1 MLDFIAIQNQLS
13 TRHDLYG
20 TIHRALR
27 KAEMELLARLGA
39 LDSADDAAVATM
51 LTDFRRL
58 LVLARFHLV
67 DENEHIHTAL
77 EAVRPGSTAEFA
89 HDHEEHER
97 SFAEIE
103 AILAKTQTATASKR
117 RNLVK
122 ALYLRYTRFVA
133 DDFAH
138 MLEEETELQ
147 PVLQAVFSDEQLA
160 AIEGRIIA
168 SIPPDV
174 MLDFIRIMVPAI
186 DPEAR
191 QEMLAGMMH
200 GMPAEAFHMVL
211 DTAVRP
217 VLSAAE
223 WQRLD
228 NGLRDAA

>member
-1 MLDFIAIQNQLS
+1 MFDFIAIQNQLS
-13 TRHDLYG
+13 TRYDLYG

-27 KAEMELLARLGA
+27 KAEMEALARLGA
-39 LDSADDAAVATM
+39 LDAADDTAVAAM
-51 LTDFRRL
+51 LADFRRL

-77 EAVRPGSTAEFA
+77 ETVRPGSTAEFA

-103 AILAKTQTATASKR
+103 AMLAKIQAATAGAR

-122 ALYLRYTRFVA
+122 ALYFRYSRFIA

-147 PVLQAVFSDEQLA
+147 PVLQSVFTDEQLA

-174 MLDFIRIMVPAI
+174 MLDFIRIMMPAI
-186 DPEAR
+186 DPEVR
-191 QEMLAGMMH
+191 QEMLGGMMR

-211 DTAVRP
+211 DTAVKP
-217 VLSAAE
+217 VLAAAD

-228 NGLRDAA
+228 NGLRNAT

>member
-1 MLDFIAIQNQLS
+1 MLDFIAIQKQLS

-27 KAEMELLARLGA
+27 KAETELLARLGA
-39 LDSADDAAVATM
+39 LDAGDAAAVAKIVA
-51 LTDFRRL
+51 DFRRL

-77 EAVRPGSTAEFA
+77 EAVRPGATAEFA
-89 HDHEEHER
+89 HDHEDHEK
-97 SFAEIE
+97 SFAEI
-103 AILAKTQTATASKR
+103 AAMLDRIATANAAER
-117 RNLVK
+117 PNLVK

-147 PVLQAVFSDEQLA
+147 PVLQAVFSDAELA

-168 SIPPDV
+168 SIPPAV
-174 MLDFIRIMVPAI
+174 MLDFIRIMVPAV

-191 QEMLAGMMH
+191 RTMLTRMMH

-211 DTAVRP
+211 DTAVKP
-217 VLSAAE
+217 VLSDAD
-223 WQRLD
+223 WRRLD
-228 NGLRDAA
+228 AGLRDAA

>member
-1 MLDFIAIQNQLS
+1 MHDFIAIQTRLS

-20 TIHRALR
+20 TIHRGLR
-27 KAEMELLARLGA
+27 KAEMELLTRLGA
-39 LDSADDAAVATM
+39 LDTEDDDAVAVM
-51 LTDFRRL
+51 LGDSRRL

-103 AILAKTQTATASKR
+103 AILARIRKARGSER

-122 ALYLRYTRFVA
+122 ALYLRYTRFMA

-147 PVLQAVFSDEQLA
+147 PVLQSLFNDEQLA

-174 MLDFIRIMVPAI
+174 MLDFVRIMVPAI
-186 DPEAR
+186 DPDAR
-191 QEMLAGMMH
+191 HEMLAGMMH

-211 DTAVRP
+211 NLAVKP
-217 VLSAAE
+217 VLSE
-223 WQRLD
+223 TDWQRLD

>member
-1 MLDFIAIQNQLS
+1 MHDIIAIQKQLS

-20 TIHRALR
+20 TIHRGLR

-39 LDSADDAAVATM
+39 LDAADDAAVRSI
-51 LTDFRRL
+51 LDDFRRL

-77 EAVRPGSTAEFA
+77 EAVRPGATAEFA
-89 HDHEEHER
+89 HDHDEHEK

-103 AILAKTQTATASKR
+103 AILARIETGERSQRA
-117 RNLVK
+117 NLVK

-147 PVLQAVFSDEQLA
+147 PVLQSVFSDAELA

-168 SIPPDV
+168 SIPPNV

-186 DPEAR
+186 DPQAR
-191 QEMLAGMMH
+191 QEMLAGMMK
-200 GMPAEAFHMVL
+200 GMPAEGFHMVL
-211 DTAVRP
+211 NLAVKP
-217 VLSAAE
+217 VLSE
-223 WQRLD
+223 TDWKRLD
-228 NGLRDAA
+228 DGLRDAA

>member
-1 MLDFIAIQNQLS
+1 MLDFIAIQNQLA

-27 KAEMELLARLGA
+27 RAETELLARLGA
-39 LDSADDAAVATM
+39 LDTADDAAVAAM
-51 LTDFRRL
+51 IGDVRRL

-77 EAVRPGSTAEFA
+77 EAVRPGATAAFA

-103 AILAKTQTATASKR
+103 AMLARIERSSGATR

-147 PVLQAVFSDEQLA
+147 PLLQSVFSDAELA
-160 AIEGRIIA
+160 AIEGAIVA
-168 SIPPDV
+168 SIPPGV
-174 MLDFIRIMVPAI
+174 MLDFIRIMMPAI
-186 DPEAR
+186 DPDAR
-191 QEMLAGMMH
+191 QAMLAGMMA

-211 DTAVRP
+211 DTAVKP
-217 VLSAAE
+217 VLSAAD

-228 NGLRDAA
+228 SGLRNAA

>member
-1 MLDFIAIQNQLS
+1 MLDIIAIQTQLS

-20 TIHRALR
+20 TIHRGLR

-39 LDSADDAAVATM
+39 LDAAADDAVAAI
-51 LTDFRRL
+51 LADFRRL
-58 LVLARFHLV
+58 LVLARFHLI

-89 HDHEEHER
+89 HDHDEHEK

-103 AILAKTQTATASKR
+103 AILARIQNARGTER

-122 ALYLRYTRFVA
+122 GLYLRYTRFVA

-138 MLEEETELQ
+138 MLEEEIELQ
-147 PVLQAVFSDEQLA
+147 PLLQSVFSDAELA
-160 AIEGRIIA
+160 AIEGRIIG

-191 QEMLAGMMH
+191 REMLAGMMR

-211 DTAVRP
+211 NTAVKP
-217 VLSAAE
+217 VLSEAD
-223 WQRLD
+223 WRRLD

>member
-1 MLDFIAIQNQLS
+1 MLDILAIQKQLS

-20 TIHRALR
+20 RIHRGLR

-39 LDSADDAAVATM
+39 LDAGNDAAVAAM
-51 LTDFRRL
+51 LADFRRL

-77 EAVRPGSTAEFA
+77 EAVRPGVTAEFA

-103 AILAKTQTATASKR
+103 AILARIEAAKAAER
-117 RNLVK
+117 RNPVK

-138 MLEEETELQ
+138 MLEEEIELQ
-147 PVLQAVFSDEQLA
+147 SLLQSVFTDAELA

-168 SIPPDV
+168 SIPPNV

-191 QEMLAGMMH
+191 LEMMAGMMA
-200 GMPAEAFHMVL
+200 GLPAEAFHMVL
-211 DTAVRP
+211 ATAVRP
-217 VLSAAE
+217 VLSDAD

-228 NGLRDAA
+228 AGLRAAA

>member
-1 MLDFIAIQNQLS
+1 MFDIIAIQTQLS

-20 TIHRALR
+20 TVHRGLR
-27 KAEMELLARLGA
+27 KAEMELVSRLGA
-39 LDSADDAAVATM
+39 LDAEDGAAVASI
-51 LTDFRRL
+51 LGDFRRL

-77 EAVRPGSTAEFA
+77 EAVRPGSTAAFA

-97 SFAEIE
+97 SFEEIE
-103 AILAKTQTATASKR
+103 AILAKVDAAKGAAR

-147 PVLQAVFSDEQLA
+147 PMLQAVFSDEELA

-168 SIPPDV
+168 SIPPNV

-186 DPEAR
+186 DPAAR
-191 QEMLAGMMH
+191 QEMLAGMMR
-200 GMPAEAFHMVL
+200 GMPSEAFDMVL
-211 DTAVRP
+211 NLAVKP
-217 VLSAAE
+217 VLSDAD
-223 WQRLD
+223 WRRLD

>member
-1 MLDFIAIQNQLS
+1 MLDFVAIQNQLA

-20 TIHRALR
+20 TIHRGLR
-27 KAEMELLARLGA
+27 KAEMELLSRLGA
-39 LDSADDAAVATM
+39 LDAADDRAVRTM
-51 LTDFRRL
+51 VADFRKL

-77 EAVRPGSTAEFA
+77 ERVRPGATAEFA

-97 SFAEIE
+97 SFDELAVLLAKIE
-103 AILAKTQTATASKR
+103 AAHTAER

-122 ALYLRYTRFVA
+122 ALYLRYTRFMA

-147 PVLQAVFSDEQLA
+147 PLLQSVFDDAELA
-160 AIEGRIIA
+160 EIEGRIIA

-186 DPEAR
+186 DPDAR
-191 QEMLAGMMH
+191 QEMLAGMMA
-200 GMPAEAFHMVL
+200 GMPAEAFHYVL
-211 DTAVRP
+211 DMAVKP
-217 VLSAAE
+217 VLSDAE
-223 WQRLD
+223 WRRLD
-228 NGLRDAA
+228 HGLRPAA

>member
-1 MLDFIAIQNQLS
+1 MLDIIAIQKQLS
-13 TRHDLYG
+13 TRYDLYG
-20 TIHRALR
+20 TIHRGLR

-39 LDSADDAAVATM
+39 LDAADGEAVASTVE
-51 LTDFRRL
+51 DFRRL
-58 LVLARFHLV
+58 LILARFHLI

-77 EAVRPGSTAEFA
+77 EAVRPGATAAFA

-103 AILAKTQTATASKR
+103 AILARIEAARGGER
-117 RNLVK
+117 RNLLK
-122 ALYLRYTRFVA
+122 ALYLRYSCFVA

-147 PVLQAVFSDEQLA
+147 PVLQAVFSDGELA

-168 SIPPDV
+168 SIPPTV

-186 DPEAR
+186 DPDAR
-191 QEMLAGMMH
+191 REMLGGMMR
-200 GMPAEAFHMVL
+200 GMPGEAFDAVL
-211 DTAVRP
+211 TLAVKP
-217 VLSAAE
+217 VLSDVD

-228 NGLRDAA
+228 RGLRAAA

>member
-1 MLDFIAIQNQLS
+1 MLDFIAIQKQLS

-20 TIHRALR
+20 TIHRGLR
-27 KAEMELLARLGA
+27 KAETELLARLGA
-39 LDSADDAAVATM
+39 LDAGDTTAVTAI
-51 LTDFRRL
+51 LADFRRL

-89 HDHEEHER
+89 HDHEEHEK

-103 AILAKTQTATASKR
+103 AILARIAAANAAER

-147 PVLQAVFSDEQLA
+147 PQLQSLFSDAELA

-174 MLDFIRIMVPAI
+174 MLDFMRIMVPAI

-191 QEMLAGMMH
+191 QEMLSGMMH
-200 GMPAEAFHMVL
+200 GMPAEAFDAVL
-211 DTAVRP
+211 TLAVRP
-217 VLSAAE
+217 VLSDAD

-228 NGLRDAA
+228 GGLRDAA

>member
-1 MLDFIAIQNQLS
+1 MLDFIAIQKQLS

-27 KAEMELLARLGA
+27 KAETDLLTRLGA
-39 LDSADDAAVATM
+39 LDAGDAAAVTAIVA
-51 LTDFRRL
+51 DFRRL
-58 LVLARFHLV
+58 LVLARFHLI

-77 EAVRPGSTAEFA
+77 EAVRPGATDEFA
-89 HDHEEHER
+89 HDHEDHER
-97 SFAEIE
+97 SFEEIE
-103 AILAKTQTATASKR
+103 AILAKIEAASGSER
-117 RNLVK
+117 RNLVR

-147 PVLQAVFSDEQLA
+147 PLLQSVFSDAELA

-186 DPEAR
+186 DPDAR
-191 QEMLAGMMH
+191 QEMLTGMMH

-211 DTAVRP
+211 ATAVKP
-217 VLSAAE
+217 VLADTD
-223 WQRLD
+223 WRRLD
-228 NGLRDAA
+228 TGLRATA